1 MIGKLAWKNIWFKP
15 LNTILSILLLT
26 ASVAIITVLIL
37 VEKQFEEKYQS
48 NLDGVDLVLGA
59 QGSPLQLV
67 LSSVYQVDDP
77 TGNISF
83 DSAKVWMKHPYVKK
97 AIPLA
102 YGDNYVGFKI
112 VGTTPDYIEKYQ
124 AKIEDGKV
132 FDHNFEVV
140 VGADVAEKLN
150 LKRGDTFKGTHGS
163 AAEGEVHEHGE
174 YIIVGVLSKTGKVID
189 NLILSNIPTVWQMH
203 HEGGHEEEATAEN
216 PAHGEEGHV
225 HQENEEVSENPAH
238 GEPGHIHDEHEVT
251 SENPAHGEE
260 GHVHNEHELDM
271 TIDEPNMEI
280 TSVLIEFKN
289 KMGVFMWPNLIAQNT
304 KMQAAL
310 PTYQMNRLF
319 DMFGVGLNA
328 LKYLA
333 FGIMLISGISI
344 FIALFNTLK
353 ERKAEFALMRVN
365 GAKRSQ
371 LLLVVLYESILLCVV
386 GYLFGTILGRIGIVL
401 LSKASESDFKL
412 GFNPMEIIWEKE
424 GLLFGLTLLVG
435 LIAAL
440 IPAIKAY
447 TLNISKTLA
456 NA

>member
-77 TGNISF
+77 TGNISY
-83 DSAKVWMKHPYVKK
+83 DSVKVWMKHPYVKK

-132 FDHNFEVV
+132 FEHNFEVV

-163 AAEGEVHEHGE
+163 AAEGEVHDHGE

-203 HEGGHEEEATAEN
+203 HEEGHEEEAIAENPAHGEPGHVHEAHDEATEN

-225 HQENEEVSENPAH
+225 H
-238 GEPGHIHDEHEVT
+238 DDHE
-251 SENPAHGEE
+251 S
-260 GHVHNEHELDM
+260 DM

-386 GYLFGTILGRIGIVL
+386 GYLFGTILGRVGIVL

-412 GFNPMEIIWEKE
+412 GFDPMEIIWEKE

>member
-48 NLDGVDLVLGA
+48 NLDGVDLVIGA

-77 TGNISF
+77 TGNISY
-83 DSAKVWMKHPYVKK
+83 DSVKVWMQHPYVKK

-124 AKIEDGKV
+124 AKIAEGKV
-132 FDHNFEVV
+132 FEHNFEVV
-140 VGADVAEKLN
+140 VGAEVAEKLN
-150 LKRGDTFKGTHGS
+150 LKLGDTFKGTHGS
-163 AAEGEVHEHGE
+163 AAEGEVHDHGE
-174 YIIVGVLSKTGKVID
+174 YIVVGIASKTGKVID

-203 HEGGHEEEATAEN
+203 HEEGHEEVAEN
-216 PAHGEEGHV
+216 PAHGEEGHI
-225 HQENEEVSENPAH
+225 HEE
-238 GEPGHIHDEHEVT
+238 
-251 SENPAHGEE
+251 EE
-260 GHVHNEHELDM
+260 HVHTAECNHDAHKTDM

-289 KMGVFMWPNLIAQNT
+289 KMGVFMWPNIIAQNT

-353 ERKAEFALMRVN
+353 ERKAEFALLRVN
-365 GAKRSQ
+365 GAKKHQ
-371 LLLVVLYESILLCVV
+371 LLMVVLLESILLCIV
-386 GYLFGTILGRIGIVL
+386 GYFFGTVLGRVGIVL

-424 GLLFGLTLLVG
+424 GILFGLTLLIG
-435 LIAAL
+435 LLAAL

-447 TLNISKTLA
+447 TINISKTLA

>member
-77 TGNISF
+77 TGNISY
-83 DSAKVWMKHPYVKK
+83 DSVKVWMQHPYVKK

-124 AKIEDGKV
+124 AKIADGKV
-132 FDHNFEVV
+132 FEHNFEVV
-140 VGADVAEKLN
+140 IGADVAEKLN
-150 LKRGDTFKGTHGS
+150 LKLGDIFKGTHGS
-163 AAEGEVHEHGE
+163 AAEGEVHDHGE
-174 YIIVGVLSKTGKVID
+174 YIIVGIASKTGKVID

-203 HEGGHEEEATAEN
+203 HEEGHEEVA
-216 PAHGEEGHV
+216 
-225 HQENEEVSENPAH
+225 ENPAH
-238 GEPGHIHDEHEVT
+238 GEPGHVHE
-251 SENPAHGEE
+251 EE
-260 GHVHNEHELDM
+260 EHVHSEECNHDSHESDM

-289 KMGVFMWPNLIAQNT
+289 KMGVFMWPNIIAQNT

-365 GAKRSQ
+365 GAKKHQ
-371 LLLVVLYESILLCVV
+371 LLLVVLLESILLCIV
-386 GYLFGTILGRIGIVL
+386 GYLFGTILGRVGIVL

-424 GLLFGLTLLVG
+424 GLLFGLTLLIG
-435 LIAAL
+435 LLAAL

-447 TLNISKTLA
+447 TINISKTLA

>member
-77 TGNISF
+77 TGNISY
-83 DSAKVWMKHPYVKK
+83 DSVKVWMKHPYVKK

-163 AAEGEVHEHGE
+163 AAEGEVHDHGE

-203 HEGGHEEEATAEN
+203 HEEGHEEEAIAENPAHGEPGHVHEAHEEATEN

-225 HQENEEVSENPAH
+225 H
-238 GEPGHIHDEHEVT
+238 DDHE
-251 SENPAHGEE
+251 S
-260 GHVHNEHELDM
+260 DM

-386 GYLFGTILGRIGIVL
+386 GYLFGTILGRVGIVL

-412 GFNPMEIIWEKE
+412 GFDPMEIIWEKE

>member
-26 ASVAIITVLIL
+26 ASVAIITILIL

-77 TGNISF
+77 TGNISY
-83 DSAKVWMKHPYVKK
+83 DSVKVWMQHPYVKK

-124 AKIEDGKV
+124 AKIAEGKV

-140 VGADVAEKLN
+140 IGAEVAEKLN
-150 LKRGDTFKGTHGS
+150 LKLGDTFKGTHGS
-163 AAEGEVHEHGE
+163 AAEGEVHDHGE
-174 YIIVGVLSKTGKVID
+174 YIIVGIASKTGKVID

-203 HEGGHEEEATAEN
+203 QDEGHEE
-216 PAHGEEGHV
+216 AH
-225 HQENEEVSENPAH
+225 EEVAENPAH
-238 GEPGHIHDEHEVT
+238 GEPGHVHE
-251 SENPAHGEE
+251 EE
-260 GHVHNEHELDM
+260 EHVHSAECNHDAHEFDM

-289 KMGVFMWPNLIAQNT
+289 KMGVFMWPNIIAQNT

-365 GAKRSQ
+365 GAKKHQ
-371 LLLVVLYESILLCVV
+371 LLLVVLLESILLCIV
-386 GYLFGTILGRIGIVL
+386 GYFFGTVLGRLGIVL

-412 GFNPMEIIWEKE
+412 GFDPMEIIWEKE
-424 GLLFGLTLLVG
+424 GLLFGLTLLIG
-435 LIAAL
+435 LLAAL

-447 TLNISKTLA
+447 TINISKTLA

>member
-77 TGNISF
+77 TGNISY
-83 DSAKVWMKHPYVKK
+83 DSVKVWMKHPYVKK

-112 VGTTPDYIEKYQ
+112 VGTTSDYLEKYQ
-124 AKIEDGKV
+124 AKIADGKV
-132 FDHNFEVV
+132 FENNFEVV
-140 VGADVAEKLN
+140 VGAEVAEKLN
-150 LKRGDTFKGTHGS
+150 IKRGDTFKGTHGS

-174 YIIVGVLSKTGKVID
+174 YVVVGIASKTGKVID

-203 HEGGHEEEATAEN
+203 HEVGHEETHEEVADNPAHGEEGHVHHEEEVVAEN

-225 HQENEEVSENPAH
+225 H
-238 GEPGHIHDEHEVT
+238 DEHE
-251 SENPAHGEE
+251 S
-260 GHVHNEHELDM
+260 DM

-365 GAKRSQ
+365 GAKRRQ

-386 GYLFGTILGRIGIVL
+386 GYLFGTILGRVGIVL

>member
-77 TGNISF
+77 TGNISY
-83 DSAKVWMKHPYVKK
+83 DSVKVWMKHPYVKK

-132 FDHNFEVV
+132 FEHNFEVV

-163 AAEGEVHEHGE
+163 AAEGEVHDHGE

-203 HEGGHEEEATAEN
+203 HEEGHEEEAIAENPAHGEPGHVHEAHEEATEN

-225 HQENEEVSENPAH
+225 H
-238 GEPGHIHDEHEVT
+238 DDHE
-251 SENPAHGEE
+251 S
-260 GHVHNEHELDM
+260 DM

-319 DMFGVGLNA
+319 DMFGVGLKA

-333 FGIMLISGISI
+333 FGIMLVSGISI

-386 GYLFGTILGRIGIVL
+386 GYLFGTILGRVGIVL

-412 GFNPMEIIWEKE
+412 GFDPMEIIWEKE
-424 GLLFGLTLLVG
+424 ALLFGLTLLVG

>member
-77 TGNISF
+77 TGNISY
-83 DSAKVWMKHPYVKK
+83 DSVKVWMKHPYVKK

-132 FDHNFEVV
+132 FEHNFEVV

-163 AAEGEVHEHGE
+163 AAEGEVHDHGE

-203 HEGGHEEEATAEN
+203 HEEGHEEEAIAENPAHGEPGHVHEAHEEATEN

-225 HQENEEVSENPAH
+225 H
-238 GEPGHIHDEHEVT
+238 DDHE
-251 SENPAHGEE
+251 S
-260 GHVHNEHELDM
+260 DM

-386 GYLFGTILGRIGIVL
+386 GYLFGTILGRVGIVL

-412 GFNPMEIIWEKE
+412 GFDPMEIIWEKE

-435 LIAAL
+435 LIAAG

>member
-77 TGNISF
+77 TGNISY
-83 DSAKVWMKHPYVKK
+83 DSVKVWMQHPYVKK

-124 AKIEDGKV
+124 AKIAEGKV
-132 FDHNFEVV
+132 FEHNFEVV
-140 VGADVAEKLN
+140 VGAEVAEKLN
-150 LKRGDTFKGTHGS
+150 LKLGDTFKGTHGS
-163 AAEGEVHEHGE
+163 AAEGKVHDHGE
-174 YIIVGVLSKTGKVID
+174 YIVVGIASKTGKVID

-203 HEGGHEEEATAEN
+203 HEEGQEEVAEN

-225 HQENEEVSENPAH
+225 HKEEE
-238 GEPGHIHDEHEVT
+238 
-251 SENPAHGEE
+251 
-260 GHVHNEHELDM
+260 HVHSAECNHDSHESDM

-289 KMGVFMWPNLIAQNT
+289 KMGVFMWPNIIAQNT

-353 ERKAEFALMRVN
+353 ERKAEFALLRVN
-365 GAKRSQ
+365 GAKKHQ
-371 LLLVVLYESILLCVV
+371 LLLVVLLESILLCIV
-386 GYLFGTILGRIGIVL
+386 GYFFGTVLGRVGIVL

-447 TLNISKTLA
+447 TINISKTLA

>member
-77 TGNISF
+77 TGNISY
-83 DSAKVWMKHPYVKK
+83 DSVKVWMKHPYVKK

-132 FDHNFEVV
+132 FEHNFEVV

-203 HEGGHEEEATAEN
+203 HEGHEEETIAEN
-216 PAHGEEGHV
+216 PAHGETGHV
-225 HQENEEVSENPAH
+225 
-238 GEPGHIHDEHEVT
+238 HDEHE
-251 SENPAHGEE
+251 S
-260 GHVHNEHELDM
+260 DM

-289 KMGVFMWPNLIAQNT
+289 KMGVFMWPNIIAQNT

-386 GYLFGTILGRIGIVL
+386 GYLFGTILGRVGIVL

-412 GFNPMEIIWEKE
+412 GFDPMEIIWEKE

>member
-77 TGNISF
+77 TGNISY
-83 DSAKVWMKHPYVKK
+83 DSVKVWMQHPYVKK

-124 AKIEDGKV
+124 AKIAEGKV
-132 FDHNFEVV
+132 FEHNFEVV

-150 LKRGDTFKGTHGS
+150 LKLGDTFKGTHGS
-163 AAEGEVHEHGE
+163 AAEGEVHDHGE
-174 YIIVGVLSKTGKVID
+174 YIVVGIASKTGKVID

-203 HEGGHEEEATAEN
+203 HEEGHEEVA
-216 PAHGEEGHV
+216 
-225 HQENEEVSENPAH
+225 ENPAH
-238 GEPGHIHDEHEVT
+238 GEPGHVHDE
-251 SENPAHGEE
+251 EE
-260 GHVHNEHELDM
+260 HVHTAECNHDTHETDM

-289 KMGVFMWPNLIAQNT
+289 KMGVFMWPNIIAQNT

-353 ERKAEFALMRVN
+353 ERKAEFALLRVN
-365 GAKRSQ
+365 GAKKHQ
-371 LLLVVLYESILLCVV
+371 LLLVVLLESILLCIV
-386 GYLFGTILGRIGIVL
+386 GYFFGTVLGRLGIVL

-424 GLLFGLTLLVG
+424 GLLFGLTLLIG
-435 LIAAL
+435 LLAAL

-447 TLNISKTLA
+447 TINISKTLA

>member
-48 NLDGVDLVLGA
+48 NLDGVHLVLGA

-77 TGNISF
+77 TGNISY
-83 DSAKVWMKHPYVKK
+83 DSVKVWMNHPYVKK

-102 YGDNYVGFKI
+102 FGDNYVGYKI
-112 VGTTPDYIEKYQ
+112 VGTTPDYIDKYK
-124 AKIEDGKV
+124 ATMAEGNV
-132 FDHNFEVV
+132 FEHNFEVV

-150 LKRGDTFKGTHGS
+150 LKLGDTFKGTHGS

-174 YIIVGVLSKTGKVID
+174 YVVVGIASKTGKVID

-203 HEGGHEEEATAEN
+203 HEEGHEETHEEVSENPAHGEEGHIHHEDEVAEN

-225 HQENEEVSENPAH
+225 H
-238 GEPGHIHDEHEVT
+238 DEHE
-251 SENPAHGEE
+251 S
-260 GHVHNEHELDM
+260 DM

-310 PTYQMNRLF
+310 PTYQMNRVF
-319 DMFGVGLNA
+319 DMFGVGINA

-365 GAKRSQ
+365 GAKRRQ

-386 GYLFGTILGRIGIVL
+386 GYLFGTILGRVGIVL

>member
-77 TGNISF
+77 TGNISY
-83 DSAKVWMKHPYVKK
+83 DSVKVWMQHPYVKK

-124 AKIEDGKV
+124 AKIAEGKV
-132 FDHNFEVV
+132 FEHNFEVV
-140 VGADVAEKLN
+140 VGAEVAEKLN
-150 LKRGDTFKGTHGS
+150 LKLGDTFKGTHGS
-163 AAEGEVHEHGE
+163 AAEGEVHDHGE
-174 YIIVGVLSKTGKVID
+174 YIIVGIASKTGKVID

-203 HEGGHEEEATAEN
+203 HEEGHEEVA
-216 PAHGEEGHV
+216 
-225 HQENEEVSENPAH
+225 ENPAH
-238 GEPGHIHDEHEVT
+238 GEPGHVHDE
-251 SENPAHGEE
+251 EE
-260 GHVHNEHELDM
+260 HVHSAECNHDSHKSDM

-289 KMGVFMWPNLIAQNT
+289 KMGVFMWPNIIAQNT

-353 ERKAEFALMRVN
+353 ERKAEFALLRVN
-365 GAKRSQ
+365 GAKKHQ
-371 LLLVVLYESILLCVV
+371 LLMVVLLESILLCIV
-386 GYLFGTILGRIGIVL
+386 GYFFGTVLGRVGIVL

-424 GLLFGLTLLVG
+424 GILFGLTLLVG

-447 TLNISKTLA
+447 TINISKTLA

>member
-77 TGNISF
+77 TGNISY
-83 DSAKVWMKHPYVKK
+83 DSVKVWMQHPYVKK

-124 AKIEDGKV
+124 AKIAEGKV
-132 FDHNFEVV
+132 FEHNFEVV
-140 VGADVAEKLN
+140 IGADVAEKLN
-150 LKRGDTFKGTHGS
+150 LKLGDTFKGTHGS
-163 AAEGEVHEHGE
+163 AAEGEVHDHGE
-174 YIIVGVLSKTGKVID
+174 YIIVGIASKTGKVID

-203 HEGGHEEEATAEN
+203 HEEGHEEVA
-216 PAHGEEGHV
+216 
-225 HQENEEVSENPAH
+225 ENPAH
-238 GEPGHIHDEHEVT
+238 GEPGH
-251 SENPAHGEE
+251 
-260 GHVHNEHELDM
+260 VHNEEEHVHSAECDHDSQETDM

-289 KMGVFMWPNLIAQNT
+289 KMGVFMWPNIIAQNT

-353 ERKAEFALMRVN
+353 ERKAEFALLRVN
-365 GAKRSQ
+365 GAKKHQ
-371 LLLVVLYESILLCVV
+371 LLLVVLLESILLCIV
-386 GYLFGTILGRIGIVL
+386 GYFFGTVLGRVGIVL

-424 GLLFGLTLLVG
+424 GILFGLTLLVG
-435 LIAAL
+435 LIAAV

-447 TLNISKTLA
+447 TINISKTLA

>member
-77 TGNISF
+77 TGNISY
-83 DSAKVWMKHPYVKK
+83 DSVKVWMKHPYVKK

-132 FDHNFEVV
+132 FEHNFEVV
-140 VGADVAEKLN
+140 VGADVSEKLN

-163 AAEGEVHEHGE
+163 AAEGEVHDHGE

-203 HEGGHEEEATAEN
+203 HEEGHEEEAIAENPAHGEPGHVHEAHEEATEN

-225 HQENEEVSENPAH
+225 H
-238 GEPGHIHDEHEVT
+238 DDHE
-251 SENPAHGEE
+251 S
-260 GHVHNEHELDM
+260 DM

-386 GYLFGTILGRIGIVL
+386 GYLFGTILGRVGIVL

-412 GFNPMEIIWEKE
+412 GFDPMEIIWEKE

-435 LIAAL
+435 LIAAG

>member
-77 TGNISF
+77 TGNISY
-83 DSAKVWMKHPYVKK
+83 DSVKVWMKHPYVKK

-132 FDHNFEVV
+132 FEHNFEVV

-163 AAEGEVHEHGE
+163 AAEGEVHDHGE

-203 HEGGHEEEATAEN
+203 HEEGHEEEAIAENPAHGEPGHVHEAHEEATEN

-225 HQENEEVSENPAH
+225 H
-238 GEPGHIHDEHEVT
+238 DDHE
-251 SENPAHGEE
+251 S
-260 GHVHNEHELDM
+260 DM

-319 DMFGVGLNA
+319 DMFGVGLKA

-386 GYLFGTILGRIGIVL
+386 GYLFGTILGRVGIVL

-412 GFNPMEIIWEKE
+412 GFDPMEIIWEKE

-435 LIAAL
+435 LIAAG

>member
-48 NLDGVDLVLGA
+48 NLDGVDLVIGA

-77 TGNISF
+77 TGNISY
-83 DSAKVWMKHPYVKK
+83 DSVKVWMQHPYVKK

-112 VGTTPDYIEKYQ
+112 VGTIPDYIEKYQ
-124 AKIEDGKV
+124 AKIKEGKV
-132 FDHNFEVV
+132 FEHNFEVV
-140 VGADVAEKLN
+140 VGAEVAEKLN
-150 LKRGDTFKGTHGS
+150 LKLGDTFKGTHGS
-163 AAEGEVHEHGE
+163 SAEGEVHDHGE
-174 YIIVGVLSKTGKVID
+174 YIVVGIASKTGKVID

-203 HEGGHEEEATAEN
+203 HEEGHEEGQEEVAEN
-216 PAHGEEGHV
+216 PAHGEAGHV
-225 HQENEEVSENPAH
+225 HDEEE
-238 GEPGHIHDEHEVT
+238 
-251 SENPAHGEE
+251 
-260 GHVHNEHELDM
+260 HVHTAECNHDAHESDM

-289 KMGVFMWPNLIAQNT
+289 KMGVFMWPNIIAQNT

-353 ERKAEFALMRVN
+353 ERKAEFALLRVN
-365 GAKRSQ
+365 GAKKHQ
-371 LLLVVLYESILLCVV
+371 LLLVVLLESILLCIV
-386 GYLFGTILGRIGIVL
+386 GYFFGTVLGRVGIVL

-424 GLLFGLTLLVG
+424 GLLFGLTLLIG
-435 LIAAL
+435 LLAAL

-447 TLNISKTLA
+447 TINISKTLA

>member
-77 TGNISF
+77 TGNISY
-83 DSAKVWMKHPYVKK
+83 DSVKVWMKHPYVKK

-132 FDHNFEVV
+132 FEHNFEVV

-163 AAEGEVHEHGE
+163 AAEGEVHDHGE

-203 HEGGHEEEATAEN
+203 HEGHEEETIAEN
-216 PAHGEEGHV
+216 PAHGETGHV
-225 HQENEEVSENPAH
+225 
-238 GEPGHIHDEHEVT
+238 HDEHE
-251 SENPAHGEE
+251 S
-260 GHVHNEHELDM
+260 DM

-289 KMGVFMWPNLIAQNT
+289 KMGVFMWPNIIAQNT

-386 GYLFGTILGRIGIVL
+386 GYLFGTILGRVGIVL

-412 GFNPMEIIWEKE
+412 GFDPMEIIWEKE

>member
-77 TGNISF
+77 TGNISY
-83 DSAKVWMKHPYVKK
+83 DSVKVWMQHPYVKK

-124 AKIEDGKV
+124 AKIAEGKV
-132 FDHNFEVV
+132 FENNFEVV

-150 LKRGDTFKGTHGS
+150 LKLGDTFKGTHGS

-174 YIIVGVLSKTGKVID
+174 YIIVGIASKTGKVID

-203 HEGGHEEEATAEN
+203 HEEGHEEVA
-216 PAHGEEGHV
+216 
-225 HQENEEVSENPAH
+225 ENPAH
-238 GEPGHIHDEHEVT
+238 GEPGHVHDE
-251 SENPAHGEE
+251 EE
-260 GHVHNEHELDM
+260 HVHSAECDHDAHETDM

-289 KMGVFMWPNLIAQNT
+289 KMGVFMWPNIIAQNT

-353 ERKAEFALMRVN
+353 ERKAEFALLRVN
-365 GAKRSQ
+365 GAKKHQ
-371 LLLVVLYESILLCVV
+371 LLLVVLLESILLCIV
-386 GYLFGTILGRIGIVL
+386 GYLFGTVLGRVGIVL
-401 LSKASESDFKL
+401 LSKASDSDFKL
-412 GFNPMEIIWEKE
+412 GFDPMEIIWKKE

-435 LIAAL
+435 LIAAV

-447 TLNISKTLA
+447 TINISKTLA

>member
-26 ASVAIITVLIL
+26 TSVAIITVLIL

-77 TGNISF
+77 TGNISY
-83 DSAKVWMKHPYVKK
+83 DSVKVWMQHPYVKK

-124 AKIEDGKV
+124 AKIAEGKV
-132 FDHNFEVV
+132 FEHNFEVV

-150 LKRGDTFKGTHGS
+150 LKIGDTFKGTHGS
-163 AAEGEVHEHGE
+163 AAEGEVHDHGE
-174 YIIVGVLSKTGKVID
+174 YIVVGIASKTGKVVD

-203 HEGGHEEEATAEN
+203 HEEGHEE
-216 PAHGEEGHV
+216 GH
-225 HQENEEVSENPAH
+225 EEVTENPAH
-238 GEPGHIHDEHEVT
+238 GEPGHMHE
-251 SENPAHGEE
+251 EE
-260 GHVHNEHELDM
+260 EHVHSVECNHDAHESDM

-289 KMGVFMWPNLIAQNT
+289 KMGVFMWPNIIAQNT

-353 ERKAEFALMRVN
+353 ERKAEFALLRVN
-365 GAKRSQ
+365 GAKKHQ
-371 LLLVVLYESILLCVV
+371 LLLVVLLESILLCIV
-386 GYLFGTILGRIGIVL
+386 GYFFGTVLGRVGIVL

-424 GLLFGLTLLVG
+424 GLLFGLTLLIG
-435 LIAAL
+435 LLAAL

-447 TLNISKTLA
+447 SINISKTLA

>member
-77 TGNISF
+77 TGNISY
-83 DSAKVWMKHPYVKK
+83 DSVKVWMKHPYVKK

-132 FDHNFEVV
+132 FEHNFEVV

-163 AAEGEVHEHGE
+163 AAEGEVHDHGE

-203 HEGGHEEEATAEN
+203 HEEGHEEEAIAENPAHGEPGHVHEAHEEATEN

-225 HQENEEVSENPAH
+225 H
-238 GEPGHIHDEHEVT
+238 DDHE
-251 SENPAHGEE
+251 S
-260 GHVHNEHELDM
+260 DM

-386 GYLFGTILGRIGIVL
+386 GYLFGTILGRVGIVL

-435 LIAAL
+435 LIAAG

>member
-77 TGNISF
+77 TGNISY
-83 DSAKVWMKHPYVKK
+83 DSVKVWMQHPYVKK

-112 VGTTPDYIEKYQ
+112 VGTTPNYIEKYQ
-124 AKIEDGKV
+124 AKIAEGKL
-132 FDHNFEVV
+132 FEHNFEVV

-150 LKRGDTFKGTHGS
+150 LKVGDTFKGTHGS
-163 AAEGEVHEHGE
+163 AAEGEVHDHGE
-174 YIIVGVLSKTGKVID
+174 YIIVGIASKTGKVID

-203 HEGGHEEEATAEN
+203 HEEGHEEVA
-216 PAHGEEGHV
+216 
-225 HQENEEVSENPAH
+225 ENPAH
-238 GEPGHIHDEHEVT
+238 GEPGH
-251 SENPAHGEE
+251 
-260 GHVHNEHELDM
+260 VHNEEEHVHSAECDHDAHETDM

-289 KMGVFMWPNLIAQNT
+289 KIGVFMWPNIIAKNT

-353 ERKAEFALMRVN
+353 ERKAEFALLRVN
-365 GAKRSQ
+365 GAKKHQ
-371 LLLVVLYESILLCVV
+371 LLLVVLLESILLCIV
-386 GYLFGTILGRIGIVL
+386 GYFFGTVLGRVGIVL

-447 TLNISKTLA
+447 TINISKTLA

>member
-77 TGNISF
+77 TGNISY
-83 DSAKVWMKHPYVKK
+83 DSVKVWMKHPYVKK

-124 AKIEDGKV
+124 AKIAEGNV
-132 FDHNFEVV
+132 FEHNYEVV

-150 LKRGDTFKGTHGS
+150 LKLGDNFKGTHGS

-174 YIIVGVLSKTGKVID
+174 YVVVGIASKTGKVID

-203 HEGGHEEEATAEN
+203 HEEGHEES
-216 PAHGEEGHV
+216 H
-225 HQENEEVSENPAH
+225 EEVAENPAH
-238 GEPGHIHDEHEVT
+238 GEPGHIHHEDEVA
-251 SENPAHGEE
+251 ENPAHGEP
-260 GHVHNEHELDM
+260 GHVHDEHEHDM

-280 TSVLIEFKN
+280 TSVLIEFRN
-289 KMGVFMWPNLIAQNT
+289 KMGVFMWPTLIAQNT

-310 PTYQMNRLF
+310 PTYQMNRVF
-319 DMFGVGLNA
+319 DMFGVGINA

-353 ERKAEFALMRVN
+353 ERKSEFALMRVN
-365 GAKRSQ
+365 GAKRRQ
-371 LLLVVLYESILLCVV
+371 LLLVVLLESMMLCVV
-386 GYLFGTILGRIGIVL
+386 GYLFGTILGRVGIVL
-401 LSKASESDFKL
+401 LSQASESDFKL
-412 GFNPMEIIWEKE
+412 GFNPMEIIWKKE

-435 LIAAL
+435 LVAAL

>member
-77 TGNISF
+77 TGNISY
-83 DSAKVWMKHPYVKK
+83 DSVKVWMQHPYVKK

-124 AKIEDGKV
+124 AKIAEGKV
-132 FDHNFEVV
+132 FEHNFEVV
-140 VGADVAEKLN
+140 VGAEVAEKLN
-150 LKRGDTFKGTHGS
+150 LKLGDTFKGTHGS
-163 AAEGEVHEHGE
+163 AAEGEVHDHGE
-174 YIIVGVLSKTGKVID
+174 YIIVGIASKTGKVID

-203 HEGGHEEEATAEN
+203 HEEGHEEVA
-216 PAHGEEGHV
+216 
-225 HQENEEVSENPAH
+225 ENPAH
-238 GEPGHIHDEHEVT
+238 GEPGHVHDE
-251 SENPAHGEE
+251 EE
-260 GHVHNEHELDM
+260 HVHSAECDHDAHKTDM

-289 KMGVFMWPNLIAQNT
+289 KMGVFMWPNIIAQNT

-353 ERKAEFALMRVN
+353 ERKAEFALLRVN
-365 GAKRSQ
+365 GAKKHQ
-371 LLLVVLYESILLCVV
+371 LLMVVLLESILLCIV
-386 GYLFGTILGRIGIVL
+386 GYFFGTVLGRVGIVL

-424 GLLFGLTLLVG
+424 GILFGLTLLIG
-435 LIAAL
+435 LLAAL

-447 TLNISKTLA
+447 TINISKTLA

>member
-77 TGNISF
+77 TGNISY
-83 DSAKVWMKHPYVKK
+83 DSVKVWMQHPYVKK

-124 AKIEDGKV
+124 AKIAEGKV
-132 FDHNFEVV
+132 FEHNFEVV

-150 LKRGDTFKGTHGS
+150 LKLGDTFKGTHGS
-163 AAEGEVHEHGE
+163 AAEGEVHDHGE
-174 YIIVGVLSKTGKVID
+174 YSIVGIASKTGKVID

-203 HEGGHEEEATAEN
+203 HEEGHEEGHEEVTEN
-216 PAHGEEGHV
+216 PA
-225 HQENEEVSENPAH
+225 Q
-238 GEPGHIHDEHEVT
+238 GEPGHMHE
-251 SENPAHGEE
+251 EE
-260 GHVHNEHELDM
+260 EHVHSAECNHDAHESDM

-289 KMGVFMWPNLIAQNT
+289 KMGVFMWPNIIAQNT

-353 ERKAEFALMRVN
+353 ERKAEFALLRVN
-365 GAKRSQ
+365 GAKKHQ
-371 LLLVVLYESILLCVV
+371 LLLVVLLESILLCIV
-386 GYLFGTILGRIGIVL
+386 GYFFGTVLGRVGIVL

-424 GLLFGLTLLVG
+424 GLLFGLTLLIG
-435 LIAAL
+435 LLAAL

-447 TLNISKTLA
+447 TINISKTLA

>member
-77 TGNISF
+77 TGNISY
-83 DSAKVWMKHPYVKK
+83 DSVKVWMQHPYVKK

-124 AKIEDGKV
+124 AKIAEGKV
-132 FDHNFEVV
+132 FEHNFEVV

-150 LKRGDTFKGTHGS
+150 LKLGDTFKGTHGS
-163 AAEGEVHEHGE
+163 AAEGEVHDHGE
-174 YIIVGVLSKTGKVID
+174 YIVVGIASKTGKVID

-203 HEGGHEEEATAEN
+203 HEEGHEEVA
-216 PAHGEEGHV
+216 
-225 HQENEEVSENPAH
+225 ENPAH
-238 GEPGHIHDEHEVT
+238 GEPGHVHDE
-251 SENPAHGEE
+251 EE
-260 GHVHNEHELDM
+260 HVHTAECNHDTHETDM

-289 KMGVFMWPNLIAQNT
+289 KMGIFMWPNIIAQNT

-353 ERKAEFALMRVN
+353 ERKAEFALLRVN
-365 GAKRSQ
+365 GAKKHQ
-371 LLLVVLYESILLCVV
+371 LLLVVLLESILLCIV
-386 GYLFGTILGRIGIVL
+386 GYFFGTVLGRLGIVL

-412 GFNPMEIIWEKE
+412 GFNPLEIIWEKE
-424 GLLFGLTLLVG
+424 GLLFGLTLLIG
-435 LIAAL
+435 LLAAL

-447 TLNISKTLA
+447 TINISKTLA

>member
-77 TGNISF
+77 TGNISY
-83 DSAKVWMKHPYVKK
+83 DSVKVWMQHPYVKK

-124 AKIEDGKV
+124 AKIAEGKV
-132 FDHNFEVV
+132 FEQNFEVV

-150 LKRGDTFKGTHGS
+150 LKLGDTFKGTHGS
-163 AAEGEVHEHGE
+163 AAEGEVHDHGE
-174 YIIVGVLSKTGKVID
+174 YSIVGIASKTGKVID

-203 HEGGHEEEATAEN
+203 HEEGHEEGHEEVTEN
-216 PAHGEEGHV
+216 PA
-225 HQENEEVSENPAH
+225 Q
-238 GEPGHIHDEHEVT
+238 GEPGHMHE
-251 SENPAHGEE
+251 EE
-260 GHVHNEHELDM
+260 EHVHSAECNHDAHESDM

-289 KMGVFMWPNLIAQNT
+289 KMGVFMWPNIIAQNT

-353 ERKAEFALMRVN
+353 ERKAEFALLRVN
-365 GAKRSQ
+365 GAKKHQ
-371 LLLVVLYESILLCVV
+371 LLLVVLLESILLCIV
-386 GYLFGTILGRIGIVL
+386 GYFFGTVLGRVGIVL

-424 GLLFGLTLLVG
+424 GLLFGLTLLIG
-435 LIAAL
+435 LLAAL

-447 TLNISKTLA
+447 TINISKTLA

>member
-77 TGNISF
+77 TGNISY
-83 DSAKVWMKHPYVKK
+83 DSVKVWMQHPYVKK

-124 AKIEDGKV
+124 AKIAEGKV
-132 FDHNFEVV
+132 FEHNFEVV
-140 VGADVAEKLN
+140 IGADVAEKLN
-150 LKRGDTFKGTHGS
+150 LKLGDTFKGTHGS
-163 AAEGEVHEHGE
+163 AAEGEVHDHGE
-174 YIIVGVLSKTGKVID
+174 YIVVGIASKTGKVID

-203 HEGGHEEEATAEN
+203 HEEGHEEVA
-216 PAHGEEGHV
+216 
-225 HQENEEVSENPAH
+225 ENPAH
-238 GEPGHIHDEHEVT
+238 GEPGH
-251 SENPAHGEE
+251 
-260 GHVHNEHELDM
+260 VHNEEEHVHSAECDHDSQETDM

-289 KMGVFMWPNLIAQNT
+289 KMGVFMWPNIIAQNT

-353 ERKAEFALMRVN
+353 ERKAEFALLRVN
-365 GAKRSQ
+365 GAKKHQ
-371 LLLVVLYESILLCVV
+371 LLLVVLLESILLCIV
-386 GYLFGTILGRIGIVL
+386 GYFFGTVLGRVGIVL

-424 GLLFGLTLLVG
+424 GILFGLTLLVG
-435 LIAAL
+435 LIAAV

-447 TLNISKTLA
+447 TINISKTLA

>member
-77 TGNISF
+77 TGNISY
-83 DSAKVWMKHPYVKK
+83 DSVKVWMQHPYVKK

-124 AKIEDGKV
+124 AKIAEGKV
-132 FDHNFEVV
+132 FEHNFEVV

-150 LKRGDTFKGTHGS
+150 LKLGDTFKGTHGS
-163 AAEGEVHEHGE
+163 AAEGEVHDHGE
-174 YIIVGVLSKTGKVID
+174 YIVVGIASKTGKVID

-203 HEGGHEEEATAEN
+203 HEEGHEEVA
-216 PAHGEEGHV
+216 
-225 HQENEEVSENPAH
+225 ENPAH
-238 GEPGHIHDEHEVT
+238 GEPGHVHDE
-251 SENPAHGEE
+251 EE
-260 GHVHNEHELDM
+260 HVHTAECNHDAHESDM

-289 KMGVFMWPNLIAQNT
+289 KMGVFMWPNIIAQNT

-365 GAKRSQ
+365 GAKKHQ
-371 LLLVVLYESILLCVV
+371 LLLVVLLESILLCIV
-386 GYLFGTILGRIGIVL
+386 GYLFGTILGRVGIIL

-412 GFNPMEIIWEKE
+412 GFDPMEIIWEKE

-435 LIAAL
+435 LIAAV

-447 TLNISKTLA
+447 TINISKTLA

>member
-37 VEKQFEEKYQS
+37 VEKQFEEKYNS

-77 TGNISF
+77 TGNISY
-83 DSAKVWMKHPYVKK
+83 DSVKVWMKHPYVKK

-124 AKIEDGKV
+124 AKIAEGKV
-132 FDHNFEVV
+132 FEHNFEVV

-150 LKRGDTFKGTHGS
+150 LKLGDTFKGTHGS

-174 YIIVGVLSKTGKVID
+174 YVIVGIASKTGKVID

-203 HEGGHEEEATAEN
+203 HEEGHEEHEEVSENPAHEEEVHVHTATCNHDEHEN
-216 PAHGEEGHV
+216 PAHGEEGH
-225 HQENEEVSENPAH
+225 
-238 GEPGHIHDEHEVT
+238 IHDEHE
-251 SENPAHGEE
+251 N
-260 GHVHNEHELDM
+260 DM

-289 KMGVFMWPNLIAQNT
+289 KMGVFLWPNIIAQNT
-304 KMQAAL
+304 KMQATS
-310 PTYQMNRLF
+310 PTIQMNRLF
-319 DMFGVGLNA
+319 EMFGVGLNA
-328 LKYLA
+328 IRYLA
-333 FGIMLISGISI
+333 FGIMFISGISI

-365 GAKRSQ
+365 GAKRHQ
-371 LLLVVLYESILLCVV
+371 LLLVVLLESMLLCVV
-386 GYLFGTILGRIGIVL
+386 GYLFGTILGRVGIVL

-412 GFNPMEIIWEKE
+412 GFNPMEILWKKE
-424 GLLFGLTLLVG
+424 GILFGLTLLVG
-435 LIAAL
+435 FVAAL